1 MLEMSGDGDEC
12 ETEGGVTRRGHRG
25 RTDGNHGDIVD
36 ALRRSGALV
45 LSLASL
51 GRGVPD
57 LLCWKA
63 GTFVLVEVK
72 QPKGTLT
79 ADQERFRAQGWPVRV
94 VRSAEDA
101 IAALKGD

>member
-1 MLEMSGDGDEC
+1 M
-12 ETEGGVTRRGHRG
+12 TRRGHRG

-57 LLCWKA
+57 LLIWKP
-63 GTFVLVEVK
+63 GLGYVLVEVK

-79 ADQERFRAQGWPVRV
+79 EDQERFRAQGWPVRV